1 MNFIKYKVTLWLV
14 LFGLV
19 LPGLTSAQTSA
30 QPKSAPLSSNAFQSE
45 HQRGVDLARAEKYAE
60 GLKILQALLQQQ
72 PRNYD
77 VIRDIVII
85 TTWMENCPAALKR
98 YKQIQTH
105 AKQEAYLLGPV
116 SQCLY
121 ETGSKKQ
128 AFDKLNSAIAQWPD
142 DSELKKIRSELLAQ
156 EKTKQQRE
164 IARNKV
170 LARKSVVTVSTGIN
184 ESDQGNQERSVETSY
199 KRKMQE
205 NIQLYVRSLAVR
217 ADDPQ
222 FDTGDL
228 NRIGIGAEIN
238 LHSNWKLIQ
247 DFSFDIDRSSEGG
260 STTTV
265 IYSPN
270 SLWAFDLSYATYAE
284 DLPLRAK
291 AQLIDSNRAT
301 SSVDFHTEDYLWT
314 WSAAI
319 ASYDFSDGNNRN
331 SISTALSYAYV
342 LQDDLEQRIIFDVY
356 KSANSND
363 NSVVYYNPKSDL
375 SLGLTHQL
383 DIVYDSIFKRHVDH
397 LYVSIGRYKQKNI
410 SGTGIWGIQFEQEY
424 NFDDINSF
432 GFSVTYNQRVYD
444 GNREKEKAFLINY
457 SRQLQ

>member
-1 MNFIKYKVTLWLV
+1 V
-14 LFGLV
+14 LLGLV
-19 LPGLTSAQTSA
+19 LPGLTSAQTST
-30 QPKSAPLSSNAFQSE
+30 QPKSAPLSSNAFQAE

-60 GLKILQALLQQQ
+60 GLKILQTLLQQQ
-72 PRNYD
+72 PRNYARNYD

-85 TTWMENCPAALKR
+85 TTWMENCPAALKHYR
-98 YKQIQTH
+98 QIQTH
-105 AKQEAYLLGPV
+105 TKQEAYLLGPV

-121 ETGSKKQ
+121 ETGRKEQ
-128 AFDKLNSAIAQWPD
+128 AFDKLDSAIAQWPN
-142 DSELKKIRSELLAQ
+142 DSELKKIQSELLAQ
-156 EKTKQQRE
+156 EKAERQRE
-164 IARNKV
+164 IARNKI
-170 LARKSVVTVSTGIN
+170 LAQKSVVTVSTGVN
-184 ESDQGNQERSVETSY
+184 ESDQGNQEWSVETSY

-205 NIQLYVRSLAVR
+205 NIQLYVRTLTVR

-238 LHSNWKLIQ
+238 LRSNWDLIQ

-265 IYSPN
+265 IYSLN
-270 SLWAFDLSYATYAE
+270 SLWVFDLSYATYAE

-301 SSVDFHTEDYLWT
+301 TSVDFHTEDYLWT

-342 LQDDLEQRIIFDVY
+342 LRDDLEQRIIFDVY
-356 KSANSND
+356 KSTNSND
-363 NSVVYYNPKSDL
+363 NSVVYYNPENDL
-375 SLGLTHQL
+375 SIGLTHQL

-410 SGTGIWGIQFEQEY
+410 NGTGIWGIQFEQEY
-424 NFDDINSF
+424 NFDNINSF
-432 GFSVTYNQRVYD
+432 GFSAAYNQRVYD
-444 GNREKEKAFLINY
+444 GNREKEKAFFINY